1 MIVTGVVFL
10 AGLLLVI
17 WTLSSV
23 VRAFVLP
30 RSDNTFLT
38 RAIFRLVFSIF
49 RLRLKRV
56 NSYEDRDRIMAFFA
70 PVALLVNPVIW
81 LALVLSGYTAMF
93 WASGVRPLKAAFV
106 LSGSS
111 LYTLGFASD
120 PAVLRLVLIFSEATI
135 GLGLV
140 ALLISYLP
148 TIYSAFS
155 QRERAVAMLEV
166 RAGSPPTAVEM
177 LSRFQRLNSLELL
190 DPLFAEWE
198 IWFANLEETHT
209 SLAALVFFRSPQPD
223 RSWITAAGAVLDTAA
238 LYLSIG
244 GPGNSRQAAL
254 CIRAG
259 YIALRR
265 IADFFDIPYDPD
277 PAPTDP
283 ISIARVEFDTAYAA
297 LMAAGLPVI
306 VGADQAWRDFAGWR
320 VNYDTV
326 LVSLAAFT
334 MAPYA
339 PWSSDRSLAS
349 MGPLSRRAQLGSGL
363 RARLAKKNP
372 S

>member
-1 MIVTGVVFL
+1 MIISSVVFL
-10 AGLLLVI
+10 MGLLLVA

-38 RAIFRLVFSIF
+38 WAIFRGVFTLF
-49 RLRLKRV
+49 HLRLRNV
-56 NSYEDRDRIMAFFA
+56 NSYADRDRIMAFFA
-70 PVALLVNPVIW
+70 PVALLVNPLIW
-81 LALVLSGYTAMF
+81 LALVLTGYVAMF
-93 WASGVRPLKAAFV
+93 WAVGVRPLKEAFI

-111 LYTLGFASD
+111 LYTLGFATTPD
-120 PAVLRLVLIFSEATI
+120 PLQLILIFSEATI

-148 TIYSAFS
+148 TMYSAFS

-177 LSRFQRLNSLELL
+177 LSRFQRLNSLQLL

-198 IWFANLEETHT
+198 IWFANLEESHT

-223 RSWITAAGAVLDTAA
+223 RSWITAAGAVLDSAA
-238 LYLSIG
+238 LYLSITG
-244 GPGNSRQAAL
+244 AGDSRQAAL

-265 IADFFDIPYDPD
+265 IADFFNIPYDPD

-283 ISIARVEFDTAYAA
+283 ISIARSEFDVAYTA
-297 LMAAGLPVI
+297 LKAAGLPMTVEP
-306 VGADQAWRDFAGWR
+306 DQAWRDFAGWR

-326 LVSLAAFT
+326 LISLAAFT

-349 MGPLSRRAQLGSGL
+349 MNLLRQRAQLSGGW
-363 RARLAKKNP
+363 RARAAKKSP